1 MLPLV
6 VTALDHPLR
15 LKVIGVLRH
24 GRRYVS
30 ELARDL
36 GVSRPL
42 LYLHLERLERAG
54 LVAASL
60 ELGADGKAVKWYE
73 LCPFDL
79 RLNAETVAAAAAALP
94 ADDAP
99 DLEQPAHPR
108 NRKGRR
114 A

>member
-1 MLPLV
+1 LL
-6 VTALDHPLR
+6 VTALDHPVR
-15 LKVIGVLRH
+15 LKVIATLRH

-30 ELARDL
+30 ELAREL

-42 LYLHLERLERAG
+42 LYLHLERLESAG

-60 ELGADGKAVKWYE
+60 ELGTDGKAVKWYE
-73 LCPFDL
+73 LRPFDVH
-79 RLNAETVAAAAAALP
+79 LNAETVAAAAAALP
-94 ADDAP
+94 PDDAP
-99 DLEQPAHPR
+99 DLEQPTRPR